1 MQAHTSVQMEELIHG
16 QGFRKTYCPHII
28 RSHLTHTNAALG
40 RRSLVTKH
48 NIGQVPDRSPHSDLF
63 LVVRLRL
70 MAYAT
75 VYPGLVAFFNY
86 LVRTDPLQADEVR
99 HRCLLS
105 PDSCLLYVPS
115 ADAGSLYPHHVDSAP
130 SPPAPLPPSCLQAVA
145 GTRWFSDVKRGAQ
158 HRLVRCRIEV
168 PEGCP
173 LRDKTF
179 AEAARYLYRNHHV
192 VLLGLEIHGRPPET

>member
-1 MQAHTSVQMEELIHG
+1 MVA
-16 QGFRKTYCPHII
+16 
-28 RSHLTHTNAALG
+28 
-40 RRSLVTKH
+40 
-48 NIGQVPDRSPHSDLF
+48 
-63 LVVRLRL
+63 RLRL

-86 LVRTDPLQADEVR
+86 LVRTDPIQADEVR

-105 PDSCLLYVPS
+105 PDPCLLSVTRPMPGLCTIIKLTQYFPC
-115 ADAGSLYPHHVDSAP
+115 
-130 SPPAPLPPSCLQAVA
+130 PAPLPPSCLQAVA

>member
-1 MQAHTSVQMEELIHG
+1 
-16 QGFRKTYCPHII
+16 
-28 RSHLTHTNAALG
+28 
-40 RRSLVTKH
+40 
-48 NIGQVPDRSPHSDLF
+48 
-63 LVVRLRL
+63 

-105 PDSCLLYVPS
+105 PDWALYAAV
-115 ADAGSLYPHHVDSAP
+115 GRCRSLYPPQVDSVSSLFSMRPRP
-130 SPPAPLPPSCLQAVA
+130 SSCLQAVA

-168 PEGCP
+168 PEACP
-173 LRDKTF
+173 LRDRTF

-192 VLLGLEIHGRPPET
+192 VLLGLEIHGRPPGTQTPRRDTFGRAAEPRVTRCAAH